1 MSASLLR
8 SNFRSEDSVIRYGG
22 DEFVI
27 ITENNNALAIRNRIK
42 LINEKISNEFG
53 DLSFV
58 SFSYGAE
65 NYQGDIIKTMN
76 IIDEKMYEDKKAKL

>member
-1 MSASLLR
+1 MFNFSLR
-8 SNFRSEDSVIRYGG
+8 GFFVRYGG

-42 LINEKISNEFG
+42 LIYEKISNEFG
-53 DLSFV
+53 ELSFV

-65 NYQGDIIKTMN
+65 NYQGGIIKTMN
-76 IIDEKMYEDKKAKL
+76 IIDKKIYEDKKAKL